1 MYKDEGNSSSSNTTD
16 NTTQADELSEQL
28 RNENNDSNSSTWLS
42 SYTIEELYLQMCEGP
57 QVEHSCDSGC
67 KYVVRMSFHYV
78 EVDNYARRASSGNF
92 EGKNAKHK
100 PRVIINAVNFTPE
113 LKQELR
119 TAGERTSLHR
129 TVTETVFRIFK
140 ARHKLIF
147 FEHIEANKLRWEII
161 NL

>member
-1 MYKDEGNSSSSNTTD
+1 MYTDESNTSRRNTTD

-28 RNENNDSNSSTWLS
+28 RNENKDSNSDSTWLS
-42 SYTIEELYLQMCEGP
+42 SYTIEQLYLQMCEGP

-100 PRVIINAVNFTPE
+100 PRVIINAVNFT
-113 LKQELR
+113 
-119 TAGERTSLHR
+119 
-129 TVTETVFRIFK
+129 
-140 ARHKLIF
+140 
-147 FEHIEANKLRWEII
+147 
-161 NL
+161 

>member
-1 MYKDEGNSSSSNTTD
+1 MYEDDSNSSGSN
-16 NTTQADELSEQL
+16 NTSDKTAQADEKNVLLQLELSEQL

-92 EGKNAKHK
+92 EGKNAKYK
-100 PRVIINAVNFTPE
+100 PRFIINAVNFTPE

-119 TAGERTSLHR
+119 TAG
-129 TVTETVFRIFK
+129 
-140 ARHKLIF
+140 
-147 FEHIEANKLRWEII
+147 
-161 NL
+161 

>member
-1 MYKDEGNSSSSNTTD
+1 
-16 NTTQADELSEQL
+16 
-28 RNENNDSNSSTWLS
+28 
-42 SYTIEELYLQMCEGP
+42 MCEGP
-57 QVEHSCDSGC
+57 QVEHSSDSGC

-119 TAGERTSLHR
+119 TAGERKYLHR
-129 TVTETVFRIFK
+129 IVTEAVFRIFK
-140 ARHKLIF
+140 ARHKSDF
-147 FEHIEANKLRWEII
+147 F
-161 NL
+161 